1 VLKRLFNVLW
11 QRICKSLVVNLKFI
25 YKTSQQKMK
34 NSTKLIAAAV
44 TAVALF
50 LGTTDVK
57 AQTNEKSAWRL
68 GFGVEG
74 GIPTGDISDGSNF
87 QLGGTAR
94 LQYGV
99 ADNLALTLTS
109 GYYNFFAKDEGVS
122 DLGLVP
128 VKLGIK
134 SFFTDNLYVGAEAGA
149 GFETRENG
157 NTKLLLSPALGWA
170 DKHWDFGVKYENFSG
185 QSNNYGAVGLRVAY
199 GFGL

>member
-1 VLKRLFNVLW
+1 
-11 QRICKSLVVNLKFI
+11 
-25 YKTSQQKMK
+25 MK
-34 NSTKLIAAAV
+34 NSTKLIASAV

-68 GFGVEG
+68 GFGVEAG
-74 GIPTGDISDGSNF
+74 LPTGNAKDYSNF

-109 GYYNFFAKDEGVS
+109 GYYNFFAKEEIS
-122 DLGLVP
+122 DLGGSDIGIVP
-128 VKLGIK
+128 VKIGIK

-149 GFETRENG
+149 GFETAEGG

>member
-1 VLKRLFNVLW
+1 
-11 QRICKSLVVNLKFI
+11 
-25 YKTSQQKMK
+25 MK
-34 NSTKLIAAAV
+34 KSTKLIAAAI

-50 LGTTDVK
+50 LGSSDVK

-68 GFGVEG
+68 GFGIEG
-74 GIPTGDISDGSNF
+74 GIPTGDVKDGSNF

-99 ADNLALTLTS
+99 SDNLALTLTS
-109 GYYNFFAKDEGVS
+109 GYYNFFAKKEIS
-122 DLGLVP
+122 DLGGSDLGIVP
-128 VKLGIK
+128 VKVGIK
-134 SFFTDNLYVGAEAGA
+134 SFFTDNLYFGAEAGA
-149 GFETRENG
+149 GFETRDNG
-157 NTKLLLSPALGWA
+157 NTKLILSPALGWA